1 MPRFFTETID
11 ETKGI
16 ITGDDA
22 KHIAKVL
29 RMKASEKLVACDCQG
44 RDYDCVISE
53 VCDKQVELTVE
64 KVYPSETEPSV
75 MVTLYQAMPKSDKM
89 ELIIQKAVELGVS
102 AIVPV
107 QTKRCVSRPDAKSMA
122 KKLERYNRIALE
134 AAKQCGR
141 GRIPQVLP
149 MLDYSEALT
158 AVKADERAFLFY
170 ENSTSSFRKE
180 LEQTMKSMLSALNER
195 QQRILRLHFGM
206 EDGTCYSLEE
216 IGKLLG
222 ISKERTRQIERQA
235 MDKLQKMGATMGLE
249 DFLSD

>member
-1 MPRFFTETID
+1 MPRFFTETIN
-11 ETKGI
+11 EIKGTI
-16 ITGDDA
+16 SGDDA

-29 RMKASEKLVACDCQG
+29 RMHAGEKLVACDCQG
-44 RDYDCVISE
+44 FDYDCVIDSLT
-53 VCDKQVELTVE
+53 DKEVELSVE
-64 KVYPSETEPSV
+64 RKYLSETEPSV
-75 MVTLYQAMPKSDKM
+75 RVTLYQAMPKSDKM

-149 MLDYSEALT
+149 MLDFTEAI
-158 AVKADERAFLFY
+158 KAMKEDQRAFLFY

-180 LEQTMKSMLSALNER
+180 LEQGVSSVSIMVGAEGGFEEEEVQKALDLDIASLSLGK
-195 QQRILRLHFGM
+195 RILRCETAPL
-206 EDGTCYSLEE
+206 
-216 IGKLLG
+216 
-222 ISKERTRQIERQA
+222 A
-235 MDKLQKMGATMGLE
+235 A
-249 DFLSD
+249 LSIIMYETGNM

>member
-1 MPRFFTETID
+1 MPRFFTETIN
-11 ETKGI
+11 ESKGI
-16 ITGDDA
+16 ISGDDA

-29 RMKASEKLVACDCQG
+29 RMHAGEKLVACDCQG
-44 RDYDCVISE
+44 YDYDCVIESLS
-53 VCDKQVELTVE
+53 DKEVELSVE
-64 KVYPSETEPSV
+64 RKYHSETESSV
-75 MVTLYQAMPKSDKM
+75 SVTLYQAMPKSDKM

-149 MLDYSEALT
+149 MLDFAD
-158 AVKADERAFLFY
+158 AIKAMKEDQRAFLFY

-180 LEQTMKSMLSALNER
+180 LEQGVNSVSIMVGAEGGFEEEEVQKALDLGIASLSLGK
-195 QQRILRLHFGM
+195 RILRCETAPL
-206 EDGTCYSLEE
+206 
-216 IGKLLG
+216 
-222 ISKERTRQIERQA
+222 A
-235 MDKLQKMGATMGLE
+235 A
-249 DFLSD
+249 LSIIMYETGNM

>member
-11 ETKGI
+11 EKQGI

-29 RMKASEKLVACDCQG
+29 RMHAGEKLTACDCKG
-44 RDYDCVISE
+44 FDYDCVIEE
-53 VCDKQVELTVE
+53 VSDKQVELSVE
-64 KVYPSETEPSV
+64 RVYPSEIEPSV
-75 MVTLYQAMPKSDKM
+75 RVTLYQAMPKSDKM

-141 GRIPQVLP
+141 GRIPEVLP
-149 MLDYSEALT
+149 MLDYPEAL
-158 AVKADERAFLFY
+158 KAMKDDEKAFLFY
-170 ENSTSSFRKE
+170 ENSDSSFRKE
-180 LEQTMKSMLSALNER
+180 LEQGVGSISIMVGAEGGFEEEEVQKALELGIASLSLGK
-195 QQRILRLHFGM
+195 RILRCETAPL
-206 EDGTCYSLEE
+206 
-216 IGKLLG
+216 
-222 ISKERTRQIERQA
+222 A
-235 MDKLQKMGATMGLE
+235 A
-249 DFLSD
+249 LSIIMYETGNM

>member
-1 MPRFFTETID
+1 MPRFFTETIN
-11 ETKGI
+11 ESKGI
-16 ITGDDA
+16 ISGDDA

-29 RMKASEKLVACDCQG
+29 RMHAGEKLVACDCQG
-44 RDYDCVISE
+44 YDYDCVIVSLS
-53 VCDKQVELTVE
+53 DKEVELSVE
-64 KVYPSETEPSV
+64 RKYPSETESSV
-75 MVTLYQAMPKSDKM
+75 SVTLYQAMPKSDKM

-149 MLDYSEALT
+149 MLDFAD
-158 AVKADERAFLFY
+158 AIKAMKEDQRAFLFY

-180 LEQTMKSMLSALNER
+180 LEQGVNSVSIMVGAEGGFEEEEVQKALDLGIASLSLGK
-195 QQRILRLHFGM
+195 RILRCETAPL
-206 EDGTCYSLEE
+206 
-216 IGKLLG
+216 
-222 ISKERTRQIERQA
+222 A
-235 MDKLQKMGATMGLE
+235 A
-249 DFLSD
+249 LSIIMYETGNM

>member
-1 MPRFFTETID
+1 MPRFFTETIN
-11 ETKGI
+11 ESKGI
-16 ITGDDA
+16 ISGDDA

-29 RMKASEKLVACDCQG
+29 RMHAGEKLVACDCQG
-44 RDYDCVISE
+44 YDYDCVIESLS
-53 VCDKQVELTVE
+53 DKEVELSVE
-64 KVYPSETEPSV
+64 KRYLSETEPSV
-75 MVTLYQAMPKSDKM
+75 SVTLYQAMPKSDKM

-149 MLDYSEALT
+149 MLDFAD
-158 AVKADERAFLFY
+158 AIKAMKEDQRAFLFY

-180 LEQTMKSMLSALNER
+180 LEQGVNSVSIMVGAEGGFEEEEVQKALNLGIASLSLGK
-195 QQRILRLHFGM
+195 RILRCETAPL
-206 EDGTCYSLEE
+206 
-216 IGKLLG
+216 
-222 ISKERTRQIERQA
+222 A
-235 MDKLQKMGATMGLE
+235 A
-249 DFLSD
+249 LSIIMYETGNM

>member
-1 MPRFFTETID
+1 MPRFFTETIN
-11 ETKGI
+11 ETKGTI
-16 ITGDDA
+16 SGDDA

-29 RMKASEKLVACDCQG
+29 RMHAGEKLVACDCQG
-44 RDYDCVISE
+44 FDYDCVIDSLT
-53 VCDKQVELTVE
+53 DKEVELSVE
-64 KVYPSETEPSV
+64 RKYPSETEPSV
-75 MVTLYQAMPKSDKM
+75 RVTLYQAMPKSDKM

-149 MLDYSEALT
+149 MLDFTEAI
-158 AVKADERAFLFY
+158 KAMKEDQRAFLFY

-180 LEQTMKSMLSALNER
+180 LEQGVSSVSIMVGAEGGFEEEEVQKALDLDIASLSLGK
-195 QQRILRLHFGM
+195 RILRCETAPL
-206 EDGTCYSLEE
+206 
-216 IGKLLG
+216 
-222 ISKERTRQIERQA
+222 A
-235 MDKLQKMGATMGLE
+235 A
-249 DFLSD
+249 LSIIMYETGNM

>member
-1 MPRFFTETID
+1 MTTID

-29 RMKASEKLVACDCQG
+29 RMKAGEKLVACDCQG

-75 MVTLYQAMPKSDKM
+75 KVTLYQAMPKSDKM

-141 GRIPQVLP
+141 GYIPQVNP
-149 MLDYSEALT
+149 TVSFDEAL
-158 AVKADERAFLFY
+158 KRAAACDLGIFCY
-170 ENSTSSFRKE
+170 EGEEENSLKTLLRENPAATTISVLIGSEGGFSIGEVGAAIEKG
-180 LEQTMKSMLSALNER
+180 MKSVSLGK
-195 QQRILRLHFGM
+195 RILRTETASSFV
-206 EDGTCYSLEE
+206 
-216 IGKLLG
+216 
-222 ISKERTRQIERQA
+222 
-235 MDKLQKMGATMGLE
+235 
-249 DFLSD
+249 LSCIAYETEL

>member
-11 ETKGI
+11 EHKGI

-29 RMKASEKLVACDCQG
+29 RMKVGEKLVACDCQG
-44 RDYDCVISE
+44 KDYDCVISE
-53 VCDKQVELTVE
+53 VTDKQVELTVE
-64 KVYPSETEPSV
+64 KTYASETEPSV
-75 MVTLYQAMPKSDKM
+75 HVTLYQAMPKSDKM

-122 KKLERYNRIALE
+122 KKLERYNRIAFE

-149 MLDYSEALT
+149 MLDYNEAL
-158 AVKADERAFLFY
+158 AEMKKDERAFLFY

-180 LEQTMKSMLSALNER
+180 LEQAVHSVSIMVGAEGGFEEEEVNKALEQGIASLSLGK
-195 QQRILRLHFGM
+195 RILRCETAPL
-206 EDGTCYSLEE
+206 
-216 IGKLLG
+216 
-222 ISKERTRQIERQA
+222 A
-235 MDKLQKMGATMGLE
+235 A
-249 DFLSD
+249 LSIIMYETGNM

>member
-1 MPRFFTETID
+1 MPRFFTETIN
-11 ETKGI
+11 ESKGI

-29 RMKASEKLVACDCQG
+29 RMHAGEKLIACDCQG
-44 RDYDCVISE
+44 FDYDCVIENLS
-53 VCDKQVELTVE
+53 DKEVELSVE
-64 KVYPSETEPSV
+64 RKYLSETEPSV
-75 MVTLYQAMPKSDKM
+75 RVTLYQAMPKSDKM

-149 MLDYSEALT
+149 MLDYGEAI
-158 AVKADERAFLFY
+158 KAMKEDQRAFLFY
-170 ENSTSSFRKE
+170 ENSNSSFRKE
-180 LEQTMKSMLSALNER
+180 LEQGVNSVSIMVGAEGGFEEEEVRKALELGIASLSLGK
-195 QQRILRLHFGM
+195 RILRCETAPL
-206 EDGTCYSLEE
+206 
-216 IGKLLG
+216 
-222 ISKERTRQIERQA
+222 A
-235 MDKLQKMGATMGLE
+235 A
-249 DFLSD
+249 LSIIMYETGNM